1 MFVLFFFSVILQR
14 SSNQPIKDFYI
25 ETKINGKARG
35 VFIETT
41 RNLNT
46 DLSSSSSESEWLQT
60 KYEDVNF
67 PNTHENLKSNGNRKR
82 KCNNNIWRGGLMNY
96 EVKTTQWSL
105 NDMDISDTNN
115 ATIFFR

>member
-1 MFVLFFFSVILQR
+1 M
-14 SSNQPIKDFYI
+14 
-25 ETKINGKARG
+25 
-35 VFIETT
+35 
-41 RNLNT
+41 
-46 DLSSSSSESEWLQT
+46 SSSSSETEWLQT

-67 PNTHENLKSNGNRKR
+67 PNTHENLKSNENRRR

-96 EVKTTQWSL
+96 EVKTIQWSL